1 MNGEVLYT
9 LDRLGTLS
17 PGICIDFLD
26 TYCPFPELQDHV
38 TNHFWPQV
46 SRHGNNYFF
55 NFNINLNS
63 SNEKTSVFIEMLLE
77 ERRQASYPD
86 KPSRLRSL
94 FACESIRE
102 AAWFRGS
109 CKVPLNT
116 PIFEVHPSNHCHR
129 ADMKLL
135 NVNCTP
141 PELSHRLDLYWQGET
156 KQLHDGYE
164 PFGEVLVPLPATIGQ
179 RVQE

>member
-1 MNGEVLYT
+1 MNQEKLYT

-26 TYCPFPELQDHV
+26 THCPFPELQDHV
-38 TNHFWPQV
+38 ASRFWTQV

-55 NFNINLNS
+55 NFNINLNN
-63 SNEKTSVFIEMLLE
+63 SNEKASVFIEMLLE
-77 ERRQASYPD
+77 ERRRSSYPD

-94 FACESIRE
+94 FACESIKA

-109 CKVPLNT
+109 SKVPLST
-116 PIFEVHPSNHCHR
+116 PIFEVHPSDRCHR
-129 ADMKLL
+129 ADMRLL

-164 PFGEVLVPLPATIGQ
+164 PFWEVLVPLPATIGQ
-179 RVQE
+179 QVQE